1 MILNRSAL
9 IFMAIIAAITIIV
22 PILNLAMPESSP
34 LHVPTYIV
42 SLFGKY
48 LTFALL
54 ALSVDLIGG
63 SVVFSAWVM
72 APFLLSAATP
82 WACI

>member
-54 ALSVDLIGG
+54 ALSVDLIWGFCG
-63 SVVFSAWVM
+63 I
-72 APFLLSAATP
+72 L
-82 WACI
+82 